1 MYLGGMRVKDED
13 GNQPFSFHYYLH
25 DPSVSAERL
34 SDVRWIAQ
42 SSPGR
47 LVESETQGKAGGRSV
62 LSFLDVSGP
71 DDATIDQIE
80 GVLSELRKHVE
91 REDRSPLKLNGFGAD
106 FYAGKS
112 FSNEEHSTELDRL
125 SRALVAFARRAL
137 ALPPPERLL
146 TARARREDTRTVFVW
161 EPASRA
167 KILELKPDW
176 QPATV
181 SVDDDVRGPFEEM
194 YGSFYPHA
202 IKALCPFDDDV
213 LAAVGGARII
223 DESGQTLWFT

>member
-1 MYLGGMRVKDED
+1 MYLGAMRVRDED
-13 GNQPFSFHYYLH
+13 GHRPLSLHYYLH
-25 DPSVSAERL
+25 DPSVSAESLR
-34 SDVRWIAQ
+34 DVRWVAQ

-47 LVESETQGKAGGRSV
+47 LVVSETHGKAGGRSV

-71 DDATIDQIE
+71 DGATVDQVE
-80 GVLSELRKHVE
+80 DVLSELRKHVE
-91 REDRSPLKLNGFGAD
+91 EEDRTPLDFNGFGAD
-106 FYAGKS
+106 FYAGRS
-112 FSNEEHSTELDRL
+112 ISCDEQAQEFDQL
-125 SRALVAFARRAL
+125 SRALLEFARDAFV
-137 ALPPPERLL
+137 LPPPERAL
-146 TARARREDTRTVFVW
+146 TARARREGTRTVFAW

-167 KILELKPDW
+167 KILEIKPDW

-181 SVDDDVRGPFEEM
+181 SVDDDVRGPFEQM

-202 IKALCPFDDDV
+202 IKALCPFEDDV